1 MVIVEIDG
9 VGTVELDDSF
19 SELSPEEQQKTVNEI
34 SARQSNPKS
43 SGMMDT
49 IRSVVYDKDVQ
60 KAGAAAKGFNVG
72 ALADVLGIP
81 VDIVNAGLNQIGFGS
96 EVPFGGS
103 ESIRRGLTA
112 GGMGYMDE
120 QDLPQDQR
128 ALARGGRTAGQVVAS
143 AAPVF
148 GAARTLSPAQA
159 LMQSAPSKSAIKQ
172 IGSDMVKST
181 ARSPGQMA
189 AIEGASAVGAGQAR
203 MIAEDVAP
211 GDELT
216 GTLAE
221 VAGGL
226 LSPLAL
232 ARKPLEKGKQ
242 FADTF
247 SEAGRERAAS
257 QKVTEILREQ
267 NPGITDDQISGV
279 AKQLRESEGV
289 GRTAQVTENELAR
302 KTFTAMDNK
311 LIADAGDEAKTAI
324 QNQNKK
330 TTEAFNRKIRKMQ
343 NSGNPEMVKEAARLR
358 LDTFTK
364 RMNKRVDDAEIRV
377 GEAVAR
383 TLNKNSDDAASASRE
398 ARRILD
404 NELEVARKTEADL
417 WGEID
422 KNVNASTTNTMRV
435 FKDMQDELLDVE
447 NISNPVQG
455 WVQNLFKRQKESQI
469 VKKQRGFKAV
479 AQQLGFQQPFLIKAK
494 ELFRARSRALELARS
509 ERAKMN
515 FGDARRLQKISDA
528 ILDDLIQVTDETTVV
543 AREFSKD
550 LNERFN
556 TDLIQGIRKV
566 EPDVAL
572 ESGVGNL
579 SQGSDTQR
587 ALNIQAMKRATE
599 SAEASEA
606 LARTQKSFIQS
617 SAARIINPQTG
628 QVDPGKLARLIKDNP
643 QTLREVGLLDDVT
656 NMDQQVRLAGLLQ
669 KTAKEGKAFASKR
682 SIAGQI
688 LDETN
693 KRGGL
698 SNVVNN
704 AFESKFQAA
713 AFRDLSNVVKRAKNP
728 EALEGLRHEVYD
740 TLLNKATIKGGNLDG
755 FISGKKLDELL
766 GANEKAL
773 EKNLLASKLISKDQL
788 DGIKEIAK
796 KARIFEES
804 ATDPAKLNT
813 IITTGDGVVNLLARV
828 LGSKVGANSA
838 LGQVMGGT
846 TLVAQS
852 AFSKLGQKT
861 IEKVPALKVQGV
873 LTKAMDDKNFMA
885 MLIEMRAKTPKQ
897 AQTRINAY
905 LLQAGL
911 LED

>member
-19 SELSPEEQQKTVNEI
+19 SKLSPEEQQKTVNEI

-43 SGMMDT
+43 SGL
-49 IRSVVYDKDVQ
+49 Q
-60 KAGAAAKGFNVG
+60 KASAAAKGFNVG
-72 ALADVLGIP
+72 ALADVLGLP
-81 VDIVNAGLNQIGFGS
+81 VDFVNAGLNKIGLGS

-112 GGMGYMDE
+112 GDMGYIDE
-120 QDLPQDQR
+120 QDLPEDQR

-279 AKQLRESEGV
+279 AKQLRESEDV

-358 LDTFTK
+358 IDTFTK

-669 KTAKEGKAFASKR
+669 KTAKEGKAFATKR

-766 GANEKAL
+766 SANDGALKN
-773 EKNLLASKLISKDQL
+773 NLLASKLISKDQL

-828 LGSKVGANSA
+828 IGSKVGANSA

-852 AFSKLGQKT
+852 AFSKLAQKT
-861 IEKVPALKVQGV
+861 IEKVPALRVQGV
-873 LTKAMDDKNFMA
+873 LTKAMDDKKFMA
-885 MLIEMRAKTPKQ
+885 MLLEMRSKTPKQ

-905 LLQAGL
+905 LLQTGL

>member
-34 SARQSNPKS
+34 SAKQGNPKS
-43 SGMMDT
+43 SGL
-49 IRSVVYDKDVQ
+49 Q
-60 KAGAAAKGFNVG
+60 KASAAAKGFNVG
-72 ALADVLGIP
+72 ALADVLGLP
-81 VDIVNAGLNQIGFGS
+81 VDFVNAGLNQIGLGS

-112 GGMGYMDE
+112 GDMGYMDE
-120 QDLPQDQR
+120 QDLPKDQR
-128 ALARGGRTAGQVVAS
+128 ALARGGRTTGQVVAS

-247 SEAGRERAAS
+247 TEAGRERAAS

-267 NPGITDDQISGV
+267 NPGITDGEISGV

-358 LDTFTK
+358 IDTFTK

-628 QVDPGKLARLIKDNP
+628 QPDPGKLARLIKDNP

-766 GANEKAL
+766 EANEGAL
-773 EKNLLASKLISKDQL
+773 RKNLLASKLITKDQL

-852 AFSKLGQKT
+852 AFSKLAQKT

>member
-19 SELSPEEQQKTVNEI
+19 SKLSPEEQQKTVNEI
-34 SARQSNPKS
+34 SARQSNLKS
-43 SGMMDT
+43 SGL
-49 IRSVVYDKDVQ
+49 Q
-60 KAGAAAKGFNVG
+60 KASAAAKGFNVG
-72 ALADVLGIP
+72 ALADVLGLP
-81 VDIVNAGLNQIGFGS
+81 VDFVNAGLNKIGLGS

-112 GGMGYMDE
+112 GDMGYIDE
-120 QDLPQDQR
+120 QDLPEDQR
-128 ALARGGRTAGQVVAS
+128 ALARGGRTAGQIVGS

-257 QKVTEILREQ
+257 QKVAEILREQ

-302 KTFTAMDNK
+302 RTFTAMDNK

-358 LDTFTK
+358 IDTFTK
-364 RMNKRVDDAEIRV
+364 RMNKRVDDAESRM

-383 TLNKNSDDAASASRE
+383 VLNKNSDDAEAASRE

-404 NELEVARKTEADL
+404 NELDVARKTEADL

-422 KNVNASTTNTMRV
+422 KNVNATTKNTMRV

-469 VKKQRGFKAV
+469 VNKQRGFKAV

-556 TDLIQGIRKV
+556 TDFIQGIRKV
-566 EPDVAL
+566 KPDVAL
-572 ESGVGNL
+572 EKGVGNL

-606 LARTQKSFIQS
+606 LARTQKSFIQN

-643 QTLREVGLLDDVT
+643 QTLREVGLLDDIT

-669 KTAKEGKAFASKR
+669 KTAKEGKAFATKR

-766 GANEKAL
+766 SANDGALKN
-773 EKNLLASKLISKDQL
+773 NLLASKLISKDQL

-828 LGSKVGANSA
+828 IGSKVGANSA

-852 AFSKLGQKT
+852 AFSKLAQKT
-861 IEKVPALKVQGV
+861 IEKVPALRVQGV
-873 LTKAMDDKNFMA
+873 LTKAMDDKKFMA
-885 MLIEMRAKTPKQ
+885 MLLEMRSKTPKQ

-905 LLQAGL
+905 LLQTGL

>member
-43 SGMMDT
+43 SGL
-49 IRSVVYDKDVQ
+49 Q
-60 KAGAAAKGFNVG
+60 KASAAAKGFNVG
-72 ALADVLGIP
+72 ALADVLGLP
-81 VDIVNAGLNQIGFGS
+81 VDFVNAGLNQIGLGS

-112 GGMGYMDE
+112 GDMGYMDE
-120 QDLPQDQR
+120 QDLPKDQR

-852 AFSKLGQKT
+852 AFSKLAQKT

>member
-19 SELSPEEQQKTVNEI
+19 SKLSPEEQQKTVNEI

-43 SGMMDT
+43 SGL
-49 IRSVVYDKDVQ
+49 Q
-60 KAGAAAKGFNVG
+60 KASAAAKGFNVG
-72 ALADVLGIP
+72 ALADVLGLP
-81 VDIVNAGLNQIGFGS
+81 VDFVNAGLNKIGLGS

-112 GGMGYMDE
+112 GDMGYIDE
-120 QDLPQDQR
+120 QDLPEDQR
-128 ALARGGRTAGQVVAS
+128 ALARGGRTAGQIVGS

-257 QKVTEILREQ
+257 QKVAEILREQ

-302 KTFTAMDNK
+302 RTFTAMDNK

-358 LDTFTK
+358 IDTFTK
-364 RMNKRVDDAEIRV
+364 RMNKRVDDAESRM

-383 TLNKNSDDAASASRE
+383 VLNKNSDDAEAASRE

-404 NELEVARKTEADL
+404 NELDVARKTEADL

-422 KNVNASTTNTMRV
+422 KNVNATTKNTMRV

-469 VKKQRGFKAV
+469 VNKQRGFKAV

-556 TDLIQGIRKV
+556 TDFIQGIRKV
-566 EPDVAL
+566 KPDVAL
-572 ESGVGNL
+572 EKGVGNL

-606 LARTQKSFIQS
+606 LARTQKSFIQN

-643 QTLREVGLLDDVT
+643 QTLREVGLLDDIT

-669 KTAKEGKAFASKR
+669 KTAKEGKAFATKR

-766 GANEKAL
+766 SANDGALKN
-773 EKNLLASKLISKDQL
+773 NLLASKLISKDQL

-828 LGSKVGANSA
+828 IGSKVGANSA

-852 AFSKLGQKT
+852 AFSKLAQKT

>member
-19 SELSPEEQQKTVNEI
+19 SKLSPEEQQKTVNEI

-43 SGMMDT
+43 SGL
-49 IRSVVYDKDVQ
+49 Q
-60 KAGAAAKGFNVG
+60 KASAAAKGFNVG
-72 ALADVLGIP
+72 ALADVLGLP
-81 VDIVNAGLNQIGFGS
+81 VDFVNAGLNKIGLGS

-112 GGMGYMDE
+112 GDMGYIDE
-120 QDLPQDQR
+120 QDLPEDQR
-128 ALARGGRTAGQVVAS
+128 ALARGGRTAGQIVGS

-257 QKVTEILREQ
+257 QKVAEILREQ

-302 KTFTAMDNK
+302 RTFTAMDNK

-358 LDTFTK
+358 IDTFTK
-364 RMNKRVDDAEIRV
+364 RMNKRVDDAESRM

-383 TLNKNSDDAASASRE
+383 VLNKNSDDAEAASRE

-404 NELEVARKTEADL
+404 NELDVARKTEADL

-422 KNVNASTTNTMRV
+422 KNVNATTKNTMHV

-455 WVQNLFKRQKESQI
+455 WVQNFFKRQKESQI
-469 VKKQRGFKAV
+469 VNKQRGFKAV

-556 TDLIQGIRKV
+556 TDFIQGIRKV
-566 EPDVAL
+566 KPDVAL
-572 ESGVGNL
+572 EKGVGNL

-606 LARTQKSFIQS
+606 LARTQKSFIQN

-643 QTLREVGLLDDVT
+643 QTLREVGLLDDIT

-669 KTAKEGKAFASKR
+669 KTAKEGKAFATKR

-766 GANEKAL
+766 SANDGALKN
-773 EKNLLASKLISKDQL
+773 NLLASKLISKDQL

-828 LGSKVGANSA
+828 IGSKVGANSA

-852 AFSKLGQKT
+852 AFSKLAQKT
-861 IEKVPALKVQGV
+861 IEKVPALRVQGV

-885 MLIEMRAKTPKQ
+885 MLLEMRSKTPKQ

-905 LLQAGL
+905 LLQTGL

>member
-43 SGMMDT
+43 SGL
-49 IRSVVYDKDVQ
+49 Q
-60 KAGAAAKGFNVG
+60 KASAAAKGFNVG
-72 ALADVLGIP
+72 ALADVLGLP
-81 VDIVNAGLNQIGFGS
+81 VDFVNAGLNQIGLGS

-112 GGMGYMDE
+112 GDMGYMDE
-120 QDLPQDQR
+120 QDLPKDQR
-128 ALARGGRTAGQVVAS
+128 ALARGGRTTGQVVAS

-398 ARRILD
+398 ARNILD
-404 NELEVARKTEADL
+404 GELKQARKTETQLWNEVDKSVRVSGQNTVSKADSIKSEML
-417 WGEID
+417 PEEKLPKPI
-422 KNVNASTTNTMRV
+422 NAFITRLS
-435 FKDMQDELLDVE
+435 
-447 NISNPVQG
+447 
-455 WVQNLFKRQKESQI
+455 
-469 VKKQRGFKAV
+469 KQE
-479 AQQLGFQQPFLIKAK
+479 QPIEAK
-494 ELFRARSRALELARS
+494 ELFVARSRALEMAREATARS
-509 ERAKMN
+509 K
-515 FGDARRLQKISDA
+515 FGKARRMNELADA
-528 ILDDLIQVTDETTVV
+528 ML
-543 AREFSKD
+543 KD
-550 LNERFN
+550 LLTVSDESATIARDFSRNLNKRFN
-556 TDLIQGIRKV
+556 TDLIRGIRKV
-566 EPDVAL
+566 KPDVAL
-572 ESGVGNL
+572 EKGVGNL

-766 GANEKAL
+766 GSNEKAL

-788 DGIKEIAK
+788 DGIKEIEK

-852 AFSKLGQKT
+852 AFSKLAQKT

>member
-19 SELSPEEQQKTVNEI
+19 SDLSPEEQQKTINEI
-34 SARQSNPKS
+34 SARQSKPKS
-43 SGMMDT
+43 SGL
-49 IRSVVYDKDVQ
+49 Q
-60 KAGAAAKGFNVG
+60 KASAAAKGFNVG
-72 ALADVLGIP
+72 ALADVLGLP
-81 VDIVNAGLNQIGFGS
+81 VDFVNAGLNQIGLGS

-112 GGMGYMDE
+112 GDMGYMDE
-120 QDLPQDQR
+120 QDLPKDQR
-128 ALARGGRTAGQVVAS
+128 ALARGARTAGQVVAS

-172 IGSDMVKST
+172 IGSDIVKST

-257 QKVTEILREQ
+257 QKVAEILREQ

-289 GRTAQVTENELAR
+289 GRTAQVTKNELAR
-302 KTFTAMDNK
+302 RTFTAIDNK

-330 TTEAFNRKIRKMQ
+330 TIEAFNRKIRKMQ

-358 LDTFTK
+358 IDTFTK
-364 RMNKRVDDAEIRV
+364 RMNKRVDDAESRM

-383 TLNKNSDDAASASRE
+383 VLNKNSDDAEAASRE

-404 NELEVARKTEADL
+404 NELDVARKTEADL

-422 KNVNASTTNTMRV
+422 KNVNATTTNTMRV

-469 VKKQRGFKAV
+469 VNKQRGFKAV

-556 TDLIQGIRKV
+556 TDFIQGIRKV
-566 EPDVAL
+566 KPDVAL
-572 ESGVGNL
+572 EKGVGNL

-606 LARTQKSFIQS
+606 LARTQKSFIQN
-617 SAARIINPQTG
+617 SAARVINPQTG

-766 GANEKAL
+766 EANEGAL
-773 EKNLLASKLISKDQL
+773 RKNLLASKLITKDQL

-852 AFSKLGQKT
+852 AFSKLAQKT

-885 MLIEMRAKTPKQ
+885 MLLEMRAKTPKQ

-911 LED
+911 LQD

>member
-19 SELSPEEQQKTVNEI
+19 SKLSPDEQQKTVNEI
-34 SARQSNPKS
+34 SAGQINPKS
-43 SGMMDT
+43 SGL
-49 IRSVVYDKDVQ
+49 Q
-60 KAGAAAKGFNVG
+60 KASAAAKGFNVG
-72 ALADVLGIP
+72 ALADVLGLP
-81 VDIVNAGLNQIGFGS
+81 VDFVNAGLNKIGFGS

-112 GGMGYMDE
+112 GDMGYMDE
-120 QDLPQDQR
+120 QDLPEDQR
-128 ALARGGRTAGQVVAS
+128 ALARGGRTAGQIVGS

-267 NPGITDDQISGV
+267 NPAITDDQISSV

-358 LDTFTK
+358 IDTFTK
-364 RMNKRVDDAEIRV
+364 RMNKRVDDAETRM

-383 TLNKNSDDAASASRE
+383 VLNKNSDDAASASRE

-422 KNVNASTTNTMRV
+422 KNVNATTTNTMRV

-455 WVQNLFKRQKESQI
+455 WVQNLFKRKKESQI

-509 ERAKMN
+509 ERAKKN

-566 EPDVAL
+566 KPDVAL
-572 ESGVGNL
+572 ERGVGNL

-606 LARTQKSFIQS
+606 LARTQKSFIQN

-766 GANEKAL
+766 SANDGALKN
-773 EKNLLASKLISKDQL
+773 NLLASKLISKDQL

-852 AFSKLGQKT
+852 AFSKLAQKT

-885 MLIEMRAKTPKQ
+885 MLLEMRSKTPKQ

>member
-19 SELSPEEQQKTVNEI
+19 SKLSPEEQQKTVNEI

-43 SGMMDT
+43 SGL
-49 IRSVVYDKDVQ
+49 Q
-60 KAGAAAKGFNVG
+60 KASAAAKGFNVG
-72 ALADVLGIP
+72 ALADVLGLP
-81 VDIVNAGLNQIGFGS
+81 VDFVNAGLNKIGLGS

-103 ESIRRGLTA
+103 QSIRRGLTA
-112 GGMGYMDE
+112 GDMGYIDE
-120 QDLPQDQR
+120 QDLPEDQR
-128 ALARGGRTAGQVVAS
+128 ALARGGRTAGQIVGS

-257 QKVTEILREQ
+257 QKVAEILREQ

-302 KTFTAMDNK
+302 RTFTAMDNK

-358 LDTFTK
+358 IDTFTK
-364 RMNKRVDDAEIRV
+364 RMNKRVDDAESRM

-383 TLNKNSDDAASASRE
+383 VLNKNSDDAEAASRE

-404 NELEVARKTEADL
+404 NELDVARKTEADL

-422 KNVNASTTNTMRV
+422 KNVNATTKNTMRV

-469 VKKQRGFKAV
+469 VNKQRGFKAV

-556 TDLIQGIRKV
+556 TDFIQGIRKV
-566 EPDVAL
+566 KPDVAL
-572 ESGVGNL
+572 EKGVGNL

-606 LARTQKSFIQS
+606 LARTQKSFIQN

-643 QTLREVGLLDDVT
+643 QTLREVGLLDDIT

-669 KTAKEGKAFASKR
+669 KTAKEGKAFATKR

-766 GANEKAL
+766 SANDGALKN
-773 EKNLLASKLISKDQL
+773 NLLASKLISKDQL

-828 LGSKVGANSA
+828 IGSKVGANSA

-852 AFSKLGQKT
+852 AFSKLAQKT
-861 IEKVPALKVQGV
+861 IEKVPALRVQGV

-885 MLIEMRAKTPKQ
+885 MLLEMRSKTPKQ

>member
-19 SELSPEEQQKTVNEI
+19 SKLSPEEQQKTVNEI

-43 SGMMDT
+43 SGL
-49 IRSVVYDKDVQ
+49 Q
-60 KAGAAAKGFNVG
+60 KASAAAKGFNVG
-72 ALADVLGIP
+72 ALADVLGLP
-81 VDIVNAGLNQIGFGS
+81 VDFVNAGLNKIGLGS

-112 GGMGYMDE
+112 GDMGYIDE
-120 QDLPQDQR
+120 QDLPEDQR

-279 AKQLRESEGV
+279 AKQLRESEDV

-358 LDTFTK
+358 IDTFTK
-364 RMNKRVDDAEIRV
+364 RMNKRVDDAESRM

-383 TLNKNSDDAASASRE
+383 TLNKNSDDAEAASRE

-404 NELEVARKTEADL
+404 NELDVARKTEADL

-422 KNVNASTTNTMRV
+422 KNVNATTKNTMRV

-469 VKKQRGFKAV
+469 VNKQRGFKAV

-556 TDLIQGIRKV
+556 TDFIQGIRKV
-566 EPDVAL
+566 KPDVAL
-572 ESGVGNL
+572 EKGVGNL

-606 LARTQKSFIQS
+606 LARTQKSFIQN

-643 QTLREVGLLDDVT
+643 QTLREVGLLDDIT

-669 KTAKEGKAFASKR
+669 KTAKEGKAFATKR

-766 GANEKAL
+766 SANDGALKN
-773 EKNLLASKLISKDQL
+773 NLLASKLISKDQL

-828 LGSKVGANSA
+828 IGSKVGANSA

-852 AFSKLGQKT
+852 AFSKLAQKT

-873 LTKAMDDKNFMA
+873 LTKAMDDKKFMA
-885 MLIEMRAKTPKQ
+885 MLLEMRSKTPKQ

-905 LLQAGL
+905 LLQTGL

>member
-1 MVIVEIDG
+1 
-9 VGTVELDDSF
+9 
-19 SELSPEEQQKTVNEI
+19 
-34 SARQSNPKS
+34 
-43 SGMMDT
+43 
-49 IRSVVYDKDVQ
+49 
-60 KAGAAAKGFNVG
+60 
-72 ALADVLGIP
+72 
-81 VDIVNAGLNQIGFGS
+81 
-96 EVPFGGS
+96 
-103 ESIRRGLTA
+103 
-112 GGMGYMDE
+112 
-120 QDLPQDQR
+120 
-128 ALARGGRTAGQVVAS
+128 
-143 AAPVF
+143 
-148 GAARTLSPAQA
+148 
-159 LMQSAPSKSAIKQ
+159 MQSAPSKSAIKQ

-247 SEAGRERAAS
+247 TEAGRERAAS

-358 LDTFTK
+358 IDTFTK

-572 ESGVGNL
+572 EKGVGNL

-628 QVDPGKLARLIKDNP
+628 QPDPGKLARLIKDNP

-766 GANEKAL
+766 SANDGALKN
-773 EKNLLASKLISKDQL
+773 NLLASKLISKDQL

-852 AFSKLGQKT
+852 AFSKLAQKT

>member
-72 ALADVLGIP
+72 ALADVLGLP
-81 VDIVNAGLNQIGFGS
+81 VDFVNAGLNKIGFGS

-112 GGMGYMDE
+112 GDMGYMDE
-120 QDLPQDQR
+120 QDLPEDQR

-358 LDTFTK
+358 IDTFTK

-398 ARRILD
+398 ARNILD
-404 NELEVARKTEADL
+404 GELKQARKTETQLWNEVDKSVRVSGQNTVSKADSIKSEML
-417 WGEID
+417 PEEKLPKPID
-422 KNVNASTTNTMRV
+422 AFITRLS
-435 FKDMQDELLDVE
+435 
-447 NISNPVQG
+447 
-455 WVQNLFKRQKESQI
+455 
-469 VKKQRGFKAV
+469 KQE
-479 AQQLGFQQPFLIKAK
+479 QPIEAK
-494 ELFRARSRALELARS
+494 ELFVARSRALEMAREATARS
-509 ERAKMN
+509 K
-515 FGDARRLQKISDA
+515 FGKARRMNELADA
-528 ILDDLIQVTDETTVV
+528 MLNDLLTVSNESATI
-543 AREFSKD
+543 ARDFSRN
-550 LNERFN
+550 LNKRFN
-556 TDLIQGIRKV
+556 TDLIRGIRKV
-566 EPDVAL
+566 GPDVAL
-572 ESGVGNL
+572 EKGVGNL

-766 GANEKAL
+766 GSNEKAL

-852 AFSKLGQKT
+852 AFSKLAQKT

>member
-19 SELSPEEQQKTVNEI
+19 SKLSPEEQQKTVNEI
-34 SARQSNPKS
+34 SARQSNLKS
-43 SGMMDT
+43 SGL
-49 IRSVVYDKDVQ
+49 Q
-60 KAGAAAKGFNVG
+60 KASAAAKGFNVG
-72 ALADVLGIP
+72 ALADVLGLP
-81 VDIVNAGLNQIGFGS
+81 VDFVNAGLNKIGLGS

-112 GGMGYMDE
+112 GDMGYIDE
-120 QDLPQDQR
+120 QDLPEDQR
-128 ALARGGRTAGQVVAS
+128 ALARGGRTAGQIVGS

-257 QKVTEILREQ
+257 QKVAEILREQ

-302 KTFTAMDNK
+302 RTFTAMDNK

-358 LDTFTK
+358 IDTFTK
-364 RMNKRVDDAEIRV
+364 RMNKRVDDAESRM

-383 TLNKNSDDAASASRE
+383 VLNKNSDDAEAASRE

-404 NELEVARKTEADL
+404 NELDVARKTEADL

-422 KNVNASTTNTMRV
+422 KNVNATTKNTMRV

-469 VKKQRGFKAV
+469 VNKQRGFKAV

-556 TDLIQGIRKV
+556 TDFIQGIRKV
-566 EPDVAL
+566 KPDVAL
-572 ESGVGNL
+572 EKGVGNL

-606 LARTQKSFIQS
+606 LARTQKSFIQN

-643 QTLREVGLLDDVT
+643 QTLREVGLLDDIT

-669 KTAKEGKAFASKR
+669 KTAKEGKAFATKR

-766 GANEKAL
+766 SANDGALKN
-773 EKNLLASKLISKDQL
+773 NLLASKLISKDQL

-828 LGSKVGANSA
+828 IGSKVGANSA

-852 AFSKLGQKT
+852 AFSKLAQKT
-861 IEKVPALKVQGV
+861 IEKVPALRVQGV

-885 MLIEMRAKTPKQ
+885 MLLEMRSKTPKQ

-905 LLQAGL
+905 LLQTGL

>member
-34 SARQSNPKS
+34 SARQSKPKS
-43 SGMMDT
+43 SGL
-49 IRSVVYDKDVQ
+49 Q
-60 KAGAAAKGFNVG
+60 KASAAAKGFNVG
-72 ALADVLGIP
+72 ALADVLGLP
-81 VDIVNAGLNQIGFGS
+81 VDFVNAGLNQIGLGS

-112 GGMGYMDE
+112 GDMGYMDE
-120 QDLPQDQR
+120 QDLPEDQR

-247 SEAGRERAAS
+247 TEAGRERAAS

-279 AKQLRESEGV
+279 AKQLRDSEGV
-289 GRTAQVTENELAR
+289 GRTAQVTKNELAR
-302 KTFTAMDNK
+302 RTFTAMDNK

-330 TTEAFNRKIRKMQ
+330 TIEAFNRKIRKMQ

-358 LDTFTK
+358 IDTFTK
-364 RMNKRVDDAEIRV
+364 RMNKRVDDAESRM

-383 TLNKNSDDAASASRE
+383 VLNKNSDDAEAASRE

-404 NELEVARKTEADL
+404 NELDVARKTEAGL

-422 KNVNASTTNTMRV
+422 KNVNATTTNTMRV

-469 VKKQRGFKAV
+469 VNKQRGFKAV

-556 TDLIQGIRKV
+556 TDFIQGIRKV
-566 EPDVAL
+566 KPDVAL
-572 ESGVGNL
+572 EKGVGNL

-599 SAEASEA
+599 STEASEA
-606 LARTQKSFIQS
+606 LARTQKSFIQN
-617 SAARIINPQTG
+617 SAARVINPQTG

-656 NMDQQVRLAGLLQ
+656 NMNQQVRLAGLLQ

-766 GANEKAL
+766 EANEGAL
-773 EKNLLASKLISKDQL
+773 RKNLLASKLITKDQL

-852 AFSKLGQKT
+852 AFSKLAQKT

-885 MLIEMRAKTPKQ
+885 MLLEMRAKTPKQ

-911 LED
+911 LQD

>member
-852 AFSKLGQKT
+852 AFSKLAQKT

>member
-1 MVIVEIDG
+1 M
-9 VGTVELDDSF
+9 
-19 SELSPEEQQKTVNEI
+19 
-34 SARQSNPKS
+34 
-43 SGMMDT
+43 
-49 IRSVVYDKDVQ
+49 
-60 KAGAAAKGFNVG
+60 
-72 ALADVLGIP
+72 
-81 VDIVNAGLNQIGFGS
+81 
-96 EVPFGGS
+96 PFGGS

-112 GGMGYMDE
+112 GDMGYMDE
-120 QDLPQDQR
+120 QDLPEDQR
-128 ALARGGRTAGQVVAS
+128 ALARGGRTAGQIVGS

-358 LDTFTK
+358 IDTFTK

-628 QVDPGKLARLIKDNP
+628 QPDPGKLARLIKDNP

-704 AFESKFQAA
+704 AFDSKFQAA

-766 GANEKAL
+766 SANDGA
-773 EKNLLASKLISKDQL
+773 
-788 DGIKEIAK
+788 
-796 KARIFEES
+796 
-804 ATDPAKLNT
+804 
-813 IITTGDGVVNLLARV
+813 
-828 LGSKVGANSA
+828 
-838 LGQVMGGT
+838 
-846 TLVAQS
+846 
-852 AFSKLGQKT
+852 
-861 IEKVPALKVQGV
+861 
-873 LTKAMDDKNFMA
+873 
-885 MLIEMRAKTPKQ
+885 
-897 AQTRINAY
+897 
-905 LLQAGL
+905 
-911 LED
+911 

>member
-19 SELSPEEQQKTVNEI
+19 SELSPEEQQKTINEI
-34 SARQSNPKS
+34 SARQSKPKS
-43 SGMMDT
+43 SGL
-49 IRSVVYDKDVQ
+49 Q
-60 KAGAAAKGFNVG
+60 KASAAAKGFNVG
-72 ALADVLGIP
+72 ALADVLGLP
-81 VDIVNAGLNQIGFGS
+81 VDFVNAGLNQIGLGS

-112 GGMGYMDE
+112 GDMGYMDE
-120 QDLPQDQR
+120 QDLPKDQR
-128 ALARGGRTAGQVVAS
+128 ALARGARTAGQVVAS

-172 IGSDMVKST
+172 IGSDIVKST

-247 SEAGRERAAS
+247 SETGRERAAS
-257 QKVTEILREQ
+257 QKVAEILREQ

-302 KTFTAMDNK
+302 RTFTAMDNK

-330 TTEAFNRKIRKMQ
+330 TIEAFNRKIRKMQ

-358 LDTFTK
+358 IDTFTK
-364 RMNKRVDDAEIRV
+364 RMNKRVDDAESRM

-383 TLNKNSDDAASASRE
+383 VLNKNSDDAEAASRE

-404 NELEVARKTEADL
+404 NELDVARKTEADL

-422 KNVNASTTNTMRV
+422 KNVNATTTNTMRV

-469 VKKQRGFKAV
+469 VNKQRGFKAV

-556 TDLIQGIRKV
+556 TDFIQGIRKV
-566 EPDVAL
+566 KPDVAL
-572 ESGVGNL
+572 EKGVGNL

-599 SAEASEA
+599 STEASEA
-606 LARTQKSFIQS
+606 LARTQKSFIQN
-617 SAARIINPQTG
+617 SAARVINPQTG

-656 NMDQQVRLAGLLQ
+656 NMNQQVRLAGLLQ

-766 GANEKAL
+766 SANNGALKN
-773 EKNLLASKLISKDQL
+773 NLLASKLITQDQL
-788 DGIKEIAK
+788 KGIKEIAK
-796 KARIFEES
+796 KARMFEDS

-828 LGSKVGANSA
+828 LGSKVGANSP

-852 AFSKLGQKT
+852 AFSKLAQKT

-885 MLIEMRAKTPKQ
+885 MLLEMRAKTPKQ

-911 LED
+911 LQD

>member
-19 SELSPEEQQKTVNEI
+19 SKLSPEEQQKTVNEI

-43 SGMMDT
+43 SGL
-49 IRSVVYDKDVQ
+49 Q
-60 KAGAAAKGFNVG
+60 KASAAAKGFNVG
-72 ALADVLGIP
+72 ALADVLGLP
-81 VDIVNAGLNQIGFGS
+81 VDFVNAGLNKIGLGS

-112 GGMGYMDE
+112 GDMGYIDE
-120 QDLPQDQR
+120 QDLPEDQR
-128 ALARGGRTAGQVVAS
+128 ALARGGRTAGQIVGS

-257 QKVTEILREQ
+257 QKVAEILREQ

-302 KTFTAMDNK
+302 RTFTAMDNK

-358 LDTFTK
+358 IDTFTK

-572 ESGVGNL
+572 EKGVGNL

-628 QVDPGKLARLIKDNP
+628 QPDPGKLARLIKDNP

-766 GANEKAL
+766 SANDGALKN
-773 EKNLLASKLISKDQL
+773 NLLASKLISKDQL

-852 AFSKLGQKT
+852 AFSKLAQKT

>member
-19 SELSPEEQQKTVNEI
+19 SKLSPEEQQKTVNEI
-34 SARQSNPKS
+34 SAGQSNPKS
-43 SGMMDT
+43 SGL
-49 IRSVVYDKDVQ
+49 Q
-60 KAGAAAKGFNVG
+60 KASAAAKGFNVG
-72 ALADVLGIP
+72 ALADVLGLP
-81 VDIVNAGLNQIGFGS
+81 VDFVNAGLNKIGFGS

-112 GGMGYMDE
+112 GDMGYMDE
-120 QDLPQDQR
+120 QDLPEDQR
-128 ALARGGRTAGQVVAS
+128 ALARGGRTAGQIVGS

-358 LDTFTK
+358 IDTFTK

-628 QVDPGKLARLIKDNP
+628 QPDPGKLARLIKDNP

-704 AFESKFQAA
+704 AFDSKFQAA

-766 GANEKAL
+766 SANEGAL
-773 EKNLLASKLISKDQL
+773 KNNLLASKLISKDQL

-852 AFSKLGQKT
+852 AFSKLAQKT

-885 MLIEMRAKTPKQ
+885 MLLEMRSKTPKQ

>member
-19 SELSPEEQQKTVNEI
+19 NELSPEEQQKTVNEI
-34 SARQSNPKS
+34 SAKQGNPKS
-43 SGMMDT
+43 SDLE
-49 IRSVVYDKDVQ
+49 
-60 KAGAAAKGFNVG
+60 KASAIASGFNVG

-120 QDLPQDQR
+120 QDLPKDQR

-247 SEAGRERAAS
+247 TEAGRERAAS

-358 LDTFTK
+358 IDTFTK

-572 ESGVGNL
+572 EKGVGNL

-628 QVDPGKLARLIKDNP
+628 QPDPGKLARLIKDNP

-766 GANEKAL
+766 SANDGALKN
-773 EKNLLASKLISKDQL
+773 NLLASKLISKDQL

-852 AFSKLGQKT
+852 AFSKLAQKT

>member
-1 MVIVEIDG
+1 MVTVEIDG

-34 SARQSNPKS
+34 SAKQRNLKS
-43 SGMMDT
+43 TDLE
-49 IRSVVYDKDVQ
+49 
-60 KAGAAAKGFNVG
+60 KASAIASGFNVG
-72 ALADVLGIP
+72 ALADVLGLP
-81 VDIVNAGLNQIGFGS
+81 VDFVNAGLNKIGFGS

-120 QDLPQDQR
+120 QDLPEDQR

-267 NPGITDDQISGV
+267 NPGITDGEISGV

-330 TTEAFNRKIRKMQ
+330 TTEAFNRKIREMQ

-358 LDTFTK
+358 IDTFTK
-364 RMNKRVDDAEIRV
+364 RMNKRVDDAESRM

-383 TLNKNSDDAASASRE
+383 VLNKNSDDAEAASRE

-404 NELEVARKTEADL
+404 NELDVARKTEADL

-422 KNVNASTTNTMRV
+422 KNVNATTTNTMRV

-566 EPDVAL
+566 KPDVAL
-572 ESGVGNL
+572 ERGVGNL

-766 GANEKAL
+766 SANEGAL
-773 EKNLLASKLISKDQL
+773 KNNLLASKLISKDQL

-852 AFSKLGQKT
+852 AFSKLAQKT

>member
-43 SGMMDT
+43 SGL
-49 IRSVVYDKDVQ
+49 Q
-60 KAGAAAKGFNVG
+60 KASAAAKGFNVG
-72 ALADVLGIP
+72 ALADVLGLP
-81 VDIVNAGLNQIGFGS
+81 VDFVNAGLNQIGLGS

-112 GGMGYMDE
+112 GDMGYMDE
-120 QDLPQDQR
+120 QDLPKDQR

-404 NELEVARKTEADL
+404 NELEVARETEADL

-852 AFSKLGQKT
+852 AFSKLAQKT

>member
-1 MVIVEIDG
+1 MVTVEIDG

-19 SELSPEEQQKTVNEI
+19 SDLSPEEQQKTINEI
-34 SARQSNPKS
+34 SARQRNVKS
-43 SGMMDT
+43 TDLE
-49 IRSVVYDKDVQ
+49 
-60 KAGAAAKGFNVG
+60 KASAIASGFNVG
-72 ALADVLGIP
+72 ALADVLGLP
-81 VDIVNAGLNQIGFGS
+81 VDFVNAGLNKIGFGS
-96 EVPFGGS
+96 KVPFGGS

-120 QDLPQDQR
+120 QDLPEDQR

-189 AIEGASAVGAGQAR
+189 AIEGASAAGAGQAR

-247 SEAGRERAAS
+247 TEAGRERAAS

-358 LDTFTK
+358 IDTFTK
-364 RMNKRVDDAEIRV
+364 RMNKRVDDAESRV

-383 TLNKNSDDAASASRE
+383 TLNKNPDDAASASRE

-422 KNVNASTTNTMRV
+422 KNVNATTTNTMRV

-455 WVQNLFKRQKESQI
+455 WIQNLFKRQKESQI
-469 VKKQRGFKAV
+469 VKKQRGFLAV

-599 SAEASEA
+599 SAEASKA

-617 SAARIINPQTG
+617 SAARIINAQTG

-766 GANEKAL
+766 GSNEKAL

-852 AFSKLGQKT
+852 AFSKLAQKT